1 MSSYR
6 NIAQYYIDRLCG
18 AVRDSI
24 GRGYRQL
31 KQFLL
36 WSLVMS
42 GLAISHHANALG
54 YAMDC
59 DYSGTYYIYGP
70 TTTLRVPPN
79 TAVGSPIGSW
89 ISFPAGGWVCHILS
103 DSMSDSIKAGVGL
116 YAPYSIDRTI
126 NIDGNS
132 HSVFS
137 YTGKAGL
144 GYALRFRVTGAG
156 FSSDWKPMNGFSAA
170 NMVYSSPLLGPIPY
184 NNGANFNLNVELQ
197 IKFVKIATTLT
208 SGWAAAFD
216 PAYAYDYRTYNNG
229 TSSYVETTRYRLFD
243 FAPNSLNIQ
252 LMTQTCTTPNVIVNL
267 PDVATNKFTGIG
279 DIKGLKLFNLNFN
292 NCPGGLA
299 GINYTFG
306 ATTNVL
312 NVANGVVALDSGST
326 ARGVGLVLRSQTNT
340 PIVLNTEYT
349 LSGYNSASTQ
359 SYTVPM
365 NAGLYQTASTVQSGS
380 VKGAFTFTL
389 IYK

>member
-1 MSSYR
+1 MSYYR
-6 NIAQYYIDRLCG
+6 NITLCYIDRVYCTIRNSVG
-18 AVRDSI
+18 SAH
-24 GRGYRQL
+24 RQL

-36 WSLVMS
+36 LSLVMV
-42 GLAISHHANALG
+42 GLAFSHHASALG
-54 YAMDC
+54 YALDC
-59 DYSGTYYIYGP
+59 DYSGTYYIFGP

-79 TAVGSPIGSW
+79 TVVGSPIGSW

-103 DSMSDSIKAGVGL
+103 TSMNDSVKAGIGL
-116 YAPYSIDRTI
+116 YSPYSINRTI

-144 GYALRFRVTGAG
+144 GYVLRFRATGAG
-156 FSSDWKPMNGFSAA
+156 FSSDWKPMNGFGAA

-197 IKFVKIATTLT
+197 IKFVKIDTTLT
-208 SGWAAAFD
+208 SGMAAAFD
-216 PAYAYDYRTYNNG
+216 PAYTYNYRTYNNG
-229 TSSYVETTRYRLFD
+229 ANSYLESARYRLFD

-267 PDVATNKFTGIG
+267 PDVATSEFTGVG
-279 DIKGLKLFNLNFN
+279 DIKGLKLFVLKFN

-312 NVANGVVALDSGST
+312 NVANGVIALGSGST
-326 ARGVGLVLRSQTNT
+326 AKGVGVVLRSQTKA

-349 LSGYNSASTQ
+349 LSGYNSANTQ

-365 NAGLYQTASTVQSGS
+365 NAGIYQTESKVKSGS

>member
-6 NIAQYYIDRLCG
+6 NIAQYYMDRFCG
-18 AVRDSI
+18 AASDSI
-24 GRGYRQL
+24 ARGCRQL
-31 KQFLL
+31 KQLL
-36 WSLVMS
+36 LRLLVMS
-42 GLAISHHANALG
+42 SLAISHNANALG
-54 YAMDC
+54 SAMDC

-89 ISFPAGGWVCHILS
+89 ISFPAGGWVCKILS
-103 DSMSDSIKAGVGL
+103 TSMNDSIKAGAGL
-116 YAPYSIDRTI
+116 FSPYSIDRTI

-144 GYALRFRVTGAG
+144 GYALRFRVTGTG

-170 NMVYSSPLLGPIPY
+170 NIVYSSPLLGPIPY

-216 PAYAYDYRTYNNG
+216 PAYAYNYRTYNNG
-229 TSSYVETTRYRLFD
+229 ASSYLESTRYRLFD

-252 LMTQTCTTPNVIVNL
+252 LMTQTCTTPDVIVNL
-267 PDVATNKFTGIG
+267 PDVASNKFTGIG
-279 DIKGLKLFNLNFN
+279 NIEGLRSFNLNFN

-306 ATTNVL
+306 AATNVL
-312 NVANGVVALDSGST
+312 NAANGVVALNSGST
-326 ARGVGLVLRSQTNT
+326 ARGVGVLLRSQTNT

-365 NAGLYQTASTVQSGS
+365 NAGLYQTESTVQSGS
-380 VKGAFTFTL
+380 VNGAFTFTL